1 MLIDLSGV
9 DFIASMGIHMLMVS
23 AARTAQTHGAYVALF
38 SAQAL
43 VARVFDRT
51 ALTRVMTI
59 VADREA
65 ALKATS
71 VAHEARLR
79 SGAGSPPRT
88 SFRNRTSV
96 CNSAPHSG
104 VSSQP
109 AVARDAACLQCVHDL
124 HRGERPQ
131 RCRENDH
138 ETPAPPTG
146 LFPTV
151 AAAVLSIVA
160 VVALAFVELMHRRGH
175 QLDAV
180 IQVASSLGG
189 VDG

>member
-1 MLIDLSGV
+1 
-9 DFIASMGIHMLMVS
+9 MGIHMLVS

-65 ALKATS
+65 ALRATS

-79 SGAGSPPRT
+79 SGAGSPPRA
-88 SFRNRTSV
+88 SCRNRTSV

-109 AVARDAACLQCVHDL
+109 AVARDAAAYSASMTCIAANG
-124 HRGERPQ
+124 RNAAGER
-131 RCRENDH
+131 
-138 ETPAPPTG
+138 
-146 LFPTV
+146 
-151 AAAVLSIVA
+151 S
-160 VVALAFVELMHRRGH
+160 
-175 QLDAV
+175 
-180 IQVASSLGG
+180 
-189 VDG
+189 